1 MIIYP
6 AIDIKDGA
14 CVRLSQGKFDEV
26 SQYTDKPYTMAEEF
40 VRAGAHWIHTVDLD
54 GARDGERKNAQAI
67 QDIVQKAGDVPV
79 QIGGGVR
86 DMLSLEKTLAL
97 GVRRVIIGTA
107 AVSNPAFVQEAVR
120 KYGDHVAV
128 GIDAKDGFA
137 ATHGWEQVSRV
148 KAVELAKQM
157 EAYGVHT
164 IIYTDIATDGML
176 QGPNA
181 AAMQEMSAAVSC
193 DIIASGGV
201 SCKEDVQRLQDTGVA
216 GVIIGKAIYAGRIDL
231 ADVIRSV
238 E

>member
-1 MIIYP
+1 MIVYP

-26 SQYTDKPYTMAEEF
+26 CRYTDKPYTMAEEF
-40 VRAGAHWIHTVDLD
+40 VRTGAHWIHTVDLD

-67 QDIVQKAGDVPV
+67 KEIVQKAGDIPV

-97 GVRRVIIGTA
+97 GVRRVVIGTA
-107 AVSNPAFVQEAVR
+107 AVNNPAFVQEAVR
-120 KYGDHVAV
+120 KYGDHIAV

-137 ATHGWEQVSRV
+137 ATHGWEQVSRI
-148 KAVELAKQM
+148 KAVDLAKQM
-157 EAYGVHT
+157 EDYGVGT

-176 QGPNA
+176 QGPNV
-181 AAMQEMSAAVSC
+181 AAMQEMSKAVSC

-201 SCKEDVQRLQDTGVA
+201 SCKDDVLRLKETGVA
-216 GVIIGKAIYAGRIDL
+216 GVIIGKAIYAGRINL
-231 ADVIRSV
+231 EDVILSV

>member
-1 MIIYP
+1 MIVYP

-26 SQYTDKPYTMAEEF
+26 CRYTDKPYIKE
-40 VRAGAHWIHTVDLD
+40 
-54 GARDGERKNAQAI
+54 
-67 QDIVQKAGDVPV
+67 IVQKAGDIPV

-97 GVRRVIIGTA
+97 GVRRVVIGTA
-107 AVSNPAFVQEAVR
+107 AVNNPAFVQEAVR
-120 KYGDHVAV
+120 KYGDHIAV

-137 ATHGWEQVSRV
+137 ATHGWEQVSRI
-148 KAVELAKQM
+148 KAVDLAKQM
-157 EAYGVHT
+157 EDYGVGT

-176 QGPNA
+176 QGPNV
-181 AAMQEMSAAVSC
+181 AAMQEMSKAVSC

-201 SCKEDVQRLQDTGVA
+201 SCKDDVLRLKETGVA
-216 GVIIGKAIYAGRIDL
+216 GVIIGKAIYAGRINL
-231 ADVIRSV
+231 EDVILSV